1 LHAGKQRFRRQR
13 ADTGALERLNFFP
26 LPRNLTP
33 HALDLGADMFKFH
46 DHAHFVSKEQKG
58 NIFASYKLDWMPK
71 LEPPMSYDK
80 FPDRLSRPMSRGQAA
95 TLGTLSV
102 EAYQPKLFEED
113 LTREEA
119 DRRIEALR
127 QEIALA
133 NSF

>member
-1 LHAGKQRFRRQR
+1 VK
-13 ADTGALERLNFFP
+13 RLNVFP
-26 LPRNLTP
+26 LPQNLVSHT
-33 HALDLGADMFKFH
+33 LDLGADLLKVHCQPRF
-46 DHAHFVSKEQKG
+46 ASIEQKG
-58 NIFASYKLDWMPK
+58 NIFASYKLGWIMK
-71 LEPPMSYDK
+71 LEPAMSYDK

-95 TLGTLSV
+95 TLRTLSE
-102 EAYQPKLFEED
+102 EAYQPKLFEKD

>member
-1 LHAGKQRFRRQR
+1 MRASRVGRQR
-13 ADTGALERLNFFP
+13 ADARALERLNFVP
-26 LPRNLTP
+26 LRDRTYDADQVAPEGCTLRLRS
-33 HALDLGADMFKFH
+33 LGDRKLQIGFDL
-46 DHAHFVSKEQKG
+46 
-58 NIFASYKLDWMPK
+58 K
-71 LEPPMSYDK
+71 LEPAMSYDK

-95 TLGTLSV
+95 TLRTLSI
-102 EAYQPKLFEED
+102 EAYQPKLFDEK

>member
-1 LHAGKQRFRRQR
+1 
-13 ADTGALERLNFFP
+13 
-26 LPRNLTP
+26 
-33 HALDLGADMFKFH
+33 
-46 DHAHFVSKEQKG
+46 
-58 NIFASYKLDWMPK
+58 
-71 LEPPMSYDK
+71 MSYDK

-95 TLGTLSV
+95 TLRTLSE
-102 EAYQPKLFEED
+102 EAYQPKLFED